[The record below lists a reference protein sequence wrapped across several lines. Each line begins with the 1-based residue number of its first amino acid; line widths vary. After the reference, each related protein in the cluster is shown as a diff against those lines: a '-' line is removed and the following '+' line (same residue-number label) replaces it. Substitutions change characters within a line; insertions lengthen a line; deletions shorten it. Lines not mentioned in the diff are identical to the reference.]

1 MATGCHLVTTQLLN
15 FWPMKTLADLAKEH
29 HVSPQAVAKWRDK
42 AVDKYSELP
51 YQPDGKRKLY
61 DDNEVTK
68 ILEFKPAQDS
78 LPVTETEILTGNHR
92 VTGSLASM
100 PTTVDLGSIRG
111 DAELTLYND
120 DALAAVDH
128 ALQLADQML
137 DAIEEDTE
145 FQFQQLQKTQSAN
158 AKLQRKVDQLN
169 QRKERYQGDSRLL
182 SLIQGKESIQLQ
194 ENMKALKEL
203 GEQSQ
208 S

>member
-1 MATGCHLVTTQLLN
+1 
-15 FWPMKTLADLAKEH
+15 MKTLADLAKEH
-29 HVSPQAVAKWRDK
+29 NVSPQAVAKWRDK
-42 AVDKYSELP
+42 AVAEYGELP

-61 DDNEVTK
+61 DANEVTK
-68 ILEFKPAQDS
+68 ILEFKPAPDT

-92 VTGSLASM
+92 VPGSLASM
-100 PTTVDLGSIRG
+100 PTTVDLGAIRG

-120 DALAAVDH
+120 DALAAVDQ
-128 ALQLADQML
+128 ALELADQML

-169 QRKERYQGDSRLL
+169 QRKERYKADSRLL
-182 SLIQGKESIQLQ
+182 SLIQGKESTQLQ
-194 ENMKALKEL
+194 ENMKTLKGL